1 MNPVEAQPED
11 QFEDVGLNDEV
22 SKPKK
27 RSFFPRFGESSEAAS
42 APAESTKPNSGYYVS
57 HLLGRKRGQS
67 GQGAELGNVPVNTA
81 LQVTVDN

>member
-27 RSFFPRFGESSEAAS
+27 RSFFPRFGDSTEAAS
-42 APAESTKPNSGYYVS
+42 APVESSRPNSGYHVRDF
-57 HLLGRKRGQS
+57 LGRKRGQS
-67 GQGAELGNVPVNTA
+67 GQGAELGAIPANTTPQ
-81 LQVTVDN
+81 LTVDN